1 MTHSETASALRPPAE
16 AVEALLVRPSGVL
29 VAAGLDSRDA
39 RRMPQGARGFP
50 SSAIAAPTDFVGN
63 IFRCIARPALT
74 YIETDDAHRVRIL
87 AVEQI
92 ADDGLKIGRLD
103 IGLAPCKAVP
113 A

>member
-1 MTHSETASALRPPAE
+1 LPP
-16 AVEALLVRPSGVL
+16 VLILVT
-29 VAAGLDSRDA
+29 LDECLKV
-39 RRMPQGARGFP
+39 RGDFRHLH
-50 SSAIAAPTDFVGN
+50 ITAPTDFVGN
-63 IFRCIARPALT
+63 IFRYIARPALS

-92 ADDGLKIGRLD
+92 ADDGFKIGRLD